1 MKSDVLSKTEICG
14 YCGSRIMWNVDDKN
28 FKFTKKDLECEDDY
42 DYIVYCSNPKCKYHK
57 HEYIFDMENPSF
69 CLYNV
74 EQEQLERKRYQELK
88 GQVKI
93 WIGQY
98 DKNEFCELMKKGK
111 LSTHN
116 CPVYYKL
123 LKDKPCDHNCINCWG
138 KIYDKL
144 KERINYELHRHTG

>member
-1 MKSDVLSKTEICG
+1 MKEITINNINYEIIENNG
-14 YCGSRIMWNVDDKN
+14 DAIDI
-28 FKFTKKDLECEDDY
+28 DLLAEKITDYFDGY

-88 GQVKI
+88 EQVKI

-144 KERINYELHRHTG
+144 KERI